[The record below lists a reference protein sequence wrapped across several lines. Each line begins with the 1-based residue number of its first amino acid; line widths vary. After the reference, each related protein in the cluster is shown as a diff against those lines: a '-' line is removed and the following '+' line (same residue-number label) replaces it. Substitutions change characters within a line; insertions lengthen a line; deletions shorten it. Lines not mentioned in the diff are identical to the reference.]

1 MAMRCGCCV
10 KRLLDNVGMSSRTA
24 SFSALAPTAAGVGSE
39 SASAASGQGR
49 SWGAALAALFIWLAV
64 GMLLG
69 YGGLQGWGRRE
80 LHPPAP
86 VTPPAPVVVDSVVVG
101 RVLGANAA
109 ANAAVVAEPVAA
121 TVPTRYTLSGVMAVG
136 RDGQTG
142 VALIATDGQKP
153 KPYRV
158 GATVDGRWAV
168 ESVSVR
174 AVVLRPLP
182 SVVHSQTQG
191 PMTLQLPTPP
201 AVSLTGGT
209 WSSPSGPSG
218 ASAATPPVA
227 AAPGMTGLQ
236 TPTQ

>member
-1 MAMRCGCCV
+1 MT
-10 KRLLDNVGMSSRTA
+10 SRTA
-24 SFSALAPTAAGVGSE
+24 SFSALAPAAAGVGSA
-39 SASAASGQGR
+39 SASASIGQGR
-49 SWGAALAALFIWLAV
+49 SWGAALAALFVWLAV

-86 VTPPAPVVVDSVVVG
+86 VTPPAPVLVDSVVVG

-109 ANAAVVAEPVAA
+109 TNAAVVAEPVAT

-136 RDGQTG
+136 RDGQSG

-168 ESVSVR
+168 ESVSAR

-191 PMTLQLPTPP
+191 AMTLQLPPPP
-201 AVSLTGGT
+201 AVALTGGT
-209 WSSPSGPSG
+209 WSGPSG
-218 ASAATPPVA
+218 ASAATSPVA
-227 AAPGMTGLQ
+227 APPGMTGLQ